1 MNLIGRKRELEI
13 LEKFWEG
20 DGYDLGVVYG
30 RRRIGKSYLLKYFSE
45 GKKTVMFQATTNEES
60 NLRALAG
67 EISSLFPVSSSVVY
81 SSYEDAFDDMAE
93 LAKDEKILFVIDEV
107 SFLEESNR
115 DILSIIQKY
124 SDTVFTD
131 TKLKLILCSSMES
144 FMVERILGGKTP
156 LFGRSSMRL
165 KLRALKPQDTSSFF
179 PSWGLRELSRAY
191 VITGGVPYYL
201 ARLARYGTFEE
212 ALNAEFFTLG
222 GALLSE
228 PYLLLYSE
236 VRSVDSYMALM
247 SLIAEGVNR
256 TSKLSDKAG
265 ISQALCSSMLKKLE
279 NLSFVSE
286 KRNAVINTKAQGWEI
301 EDNFLAFWFRSIY
314 PARTAVELDNASPF
328 LTETLNGLDE
338 FTGKRIEETIRQY
351 IVNTSPVPIRE
362 YGFLEF
368 ANPVER
374 KNEEIDFV
382 ALTSGG
388 EYIFGEFKWRERET
402 GMGELENLKRKAVL
416 AASGKPVWGYYLV
429 SLSGFSSSLIQAAE
443 TDEKIH
449 LVEGKT
455 VFGFNAETLTG

>member
-1 MNLIGRKRELEI
+1 MNLIGRKRELEF
-13 LEKFWEG
+13 LEKFWEA

-30 RRRIGKSYLLKYFSE
+30 RRRIGKSCLLKCFSE
-45 GKKTVMFQATTNEES
+45 GKKAVMFQATTNEKS
-60 NLRALAG
+60 NLRTLAG

-81 SSYEDAFDDMAE
+81 SSYEDAFDDIAE
-93 LAKDEKILFVIDEV
+93 LSKDEKILFVIDEV

-124 SDTVFTD
+124 SDTAFSG

-156 LFGRSSMRL
+156 LFGRSSLRL

-179 PSWGLRELSRAY
+179 PSWGLKELAWAY

-201 ARLARYGTFEE
+201 ARIARYATFEE
-212 ALNAEFFTLG
+212 ALNAEFFTPG
-222 GALLSE
+222 GPLLSE

-247 SLIAEGVNR
+247 SLIAEGVSR

-265 ISQALCSSMLKKLE
+265 ISQALCSSMLRKLE

-286 KRNAVINTKAQGWEI
+286 KKNAVINTKARGWEI
-301 EDNFLAFWFRSIY
+301 EDNFLAFWFRFIY

-328 LTETLNGLDE
+328 YIETLKRLDE
-338 FTGKRIEETIRQY
+338 FTGKRIEETLRQY
-351 IVNTSPVPIRE
+351 IVNTSPVPIRD

-368 ANPVER
+368 ADPVER
-374 KNEEIDFV
+374 KNEEMDLV
-382 ALTSGG
+382 AVTSDG

-402 GMGELENLKRKAVL
+402 GMGELENLRRKAVL
-416 AASGKPVWGYYLV
+416 AVSGKPVCGYYLV
-429 SLSGFSSSLIQAAE
+429 SLSGFSASLVQAA
-443 TDEKIH
+443 DADDRIH
-449 LVEGKT
+449 LIEGKA
-455 VFGFNAETLTG
+455 VFGF